1 MHALLRIYNSIAHVV
16 QGLLGACIGAAAAA
30 PPAAAALAEDHD
42 PDHAA
47 EEMNDANDAEDEEN
61 EEAAAVGPRNAFFR
75 PPCDDGLGGDN
86 QYDERLRQCQPGLD
100 GSKRKDRFERVSY
113 PKAEWDALKEEER
126 EILLPRL
133 FDCLMQKSTN
143 TGMTERAVSDT
154 LLILQEGYRLLS
166 PRLAAATPISC
177 KALFTLLHD
186 LEVSTLHG
194 PN

>member
-75 PPCDDGLGGDN
+75 PPCDDGLGGGCQ
-86 QYDERLRQCQPGLD
+86 QYG
-100 GSKRKDRFERVSY
+100 
-113 PKAEWDALKEEER
+113 
-126 EILLPRL
+126 
-133 FDCLMQKSTN
+133 
-143 TGMTERAVSDT
+143 
-154 LLILQEGYRLLS
+154 
-166 PRLAAATPISC
+166 
-177 KALFTLLHD
+177 
-186 LEVSTLHG
+186 
-194 PN
+194 